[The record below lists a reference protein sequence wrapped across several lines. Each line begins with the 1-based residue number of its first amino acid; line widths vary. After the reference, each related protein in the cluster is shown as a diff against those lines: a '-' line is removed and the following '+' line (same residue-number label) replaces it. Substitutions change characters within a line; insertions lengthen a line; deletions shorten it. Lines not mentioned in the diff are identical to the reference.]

1 METEEQKQFLKELR
15 ELLDKHQAEIYTQPY
30 RKAVSVTIFKE
41 ESEIIFE
48 I

>member
-15 ELLDKHQAEIYTQPY
+15 ELLDKHHAELYTQ
-30 RKAVSVTIFKE
+30 KNIIGAVIFKE
-41 ESEIIFE
+41 DSELIFA